1 LYSEDTQFESWPGY
15 WLTWLTVLWFSSLP
29 PSKFQDSTLKQAMTT
44 SFQFLTYLSFMIIF
58 ASNSI
63 TYIAYAI
70 EKALLNNILINQT
83 TQTTGERGEVGF
95 TKYKIITQK
104 IILLYL
110 KLSYQQKLFSKETGI
125 VINCEIIS

>member
-1 LYSEDTQFESWPGY
+1 
-15 WLTWLTVLWFSSLP
+15 
-29 PSKFQDSTLKQAMTT
+29 
-44 SFQFLTYLSFMIIF
+44 MIIF